1 MIQLVDSGAVRQWC
15 EARRAEGQRIGFVP
29 TMGAL
34 HAGHLSLMRI
44 AAQHADALVVSI
56 FVNPLQFGPSE
67 DLARYPRDLP
77 GDGAK
82 CAEAGV
88 ALLYCPTAE
97 QLYPPGFQ
105 TRVEVA
111 SLARGLCGE
120 RRPGHFSGVCT
131 VVAKLLNVV
140 GPCVAVFGAK
150 DYQQLQVIRRMVVD
164 LDQPVQIVSG
174 PIVREADG
182 VAMSSRNAHL
192 TAAERQQAPCLH
204 AALQQA
210 RALVAAGERDP
221 ERVLASARAAIER
234 APLARLDYLELRD
247 AQTLAPLTELLP
259 GGTLLALAVYFG
271 ATRLIDNAVL

>member
-67 DLARYPRDLP
+67 DLVRYPRDLP

-182 VAMSSRNAHL
+182 GRDEQPQRPPHGGRAPAGALSLRRATAGAGPSS
-192 TAAERQQAPCLH
+192 P
-204 AALQQA
+204 
-210 RALVAAGERDP
+210 P
-221 ERVLASARAAIER
+221 ASAIRRGCWPRPARPSSARRWRAWTTSSCGTR
-234 APLARLDYLELRD
+234 RRWRRSPSCCRGARCWRWPSTS
-247 AQTLAPLTELLP
+247 ARP
-259 GGTLLALAVYFG
+259 G
-271 ATRLIDNAVL
+271 